1 MKLFIIIYYYLI
13 IIFLTFPSVFSF
25 SLWPFFFPLF
35 IFQLFLIFLFVSVLS
50 LTQNLSYQGD
60 TVMGHYWPVTSWEAG

>member
-1 MKLFIIIYYYLI
+1 MKLYLLLFNYHI
-13 IIFLTFPSVFSF
+13 SHISFSVFF
-25 SLWPFFFPLF
+25 LPVAIFFPLF